1 MTSALPIITSLNNQ
15 ELRVALVGGIFTMTF
30 QWNTQ
35 ESDGAGAWYM
45 DIREDDRAPVAIGL
59 KLVLGVLGKRSPHA
73 FFVNNILTV
82 VDTSGDDRDPG
93 FDDLG
98 DGTTGAARVVIQHNT
113 LDDIF
118 GTG

>member
-1 MTSALPIITSLNNQ
+1 MTSALPVITSLNNQ
-15 ELRVALVGGIFTMTF
+15 ELRVPLVGGMFVMTF

-35 ESDGAGAWYM
+35 DGVGAWYM
-45 DIREDDRAPVAIGL
+45 DIREDDKTPVAIGL
-59 KLVLGVLGKRSPHA
+59 KLVLGVLGKRSPHS

-82 VDTSGDDRDPG
+82 VDTTRDNRDPG

-98 DGTTGAARVVIQHNT
+98 DGTTGSGRVIIQHNT
-113 LDDIF
+113 LDDVF